1 VSLVSDNSN
10 HDVCFF
16 VGVRRTSISLLISA
30 GLSHEAVAALSNKAP
45 GSLKDY
51 VEPSIHDKEAK
62 QHILGAA
69 LLGMQLIV
77 LLSRYN
83 NFFLGFRPDKKT
95 PSEATLQYF
104 DEVHAKTPPPSP
116 PPERPDSPLQNCTL
130 ITDLPSAMQDWILE
144 RYPNIR
150 EKLGIASVS
159 SNVSTHPT
167 QTPTPAPQPIITT
180 NLAQSHVIATEPN
193 NTTNT
198 PNVVT
203 QSSDIT
209 PLQST
214 PSAPHHST
222 PSITIPSTR
231 KELFPTKA
239 PTDAEI
245 ETALTLFLDT
255 LEDAEHGA
263 QTPSRLV
270 S

>member
-1 VSLVSDNSN
+1 LCYYLVI
-10 HDVCFF
+10 
-16 VGVRRTSISLLISA
+16 TPLI
-30 GLSHEAVAALSNKAP
+30 
-45 GSLKDY
+45 
-51 VEPSIHDKEAK
+51 
-62 QHILGAA
+62 
-69 LLGMQLIV
+69 
-77 LLSRYN
+77 
-83 NFFLGFRPDKKT
+83 LGFRPDKKT

-104 DEVHAKTPPPSP
+104 DEIHAKMPPTSP

-150 EKLGIASVS
+150 KKLGIASVS
-159 SNVSTHPT
+159 RNVSTPLT
-167 QTPTPAPQPIITT
+167 QTPTAPTQPIVTT

-193 NTTNT
+193 NTTN
-198 PNVVT
+198 PPDVVT

-214 PSAPHHST
+214 PSAPHHSS

-231 KELFPTKA
+231 KDLFPTKA
-239 PTDAEI
+239 STDAEI

-255 LEDAEHGA
+255 LEETEHGA
-263 QTPSRLV
+263 QTPSRLL